1 MNKTDLKSI
10 ITSIIA
16 GLAVNLI
23 WSMATAPEHVPGEP
37 TPTTQWV
44 LQLPAGPSEALP
56 GPLRYGGHTS
66 GYLGLR

>member
-10 ITSIIA
+10 VTSIIA

-23 WSMATAPEHVPGEP
+23 WAMATAPEHVPGEP
-37 TPTTQWV
+37 NPTMQWV
-44 LQLPAGPSEALP
+44 LQLPAGASEALQ
-56 GPLRYGGHTS
+56 GPLHYGGPNS